1 MANLLSAM
9 GAHNHH
15 HRRFKYLLPHS
26 QLINK
31 CFACF
36 FYLFPSIHSGI
47 SGGRKKKRKEK
58 LFFWFLVLARQ
69 TIKDRREQKKKKN
82 IGEQVLQCFSRIP
95 MRFGCY
101 IPVVAVV
108 ELAIGRGAVVVGG
121 DDDLYLTG
129 VYSSSSSTLCC
140 ACDTSWR
147 IFVRPTFPIFFR
159 FVKPFCR
166 GVAIR

>member
-47 SGGRKKKRKEK
+47 SGGRKKKKKREIVFLIFSVSPSNNQRQKRTKEEEEYRRAS
-58 LFFWFLVLARQ
+58 FTVFL
-69 TIKDRREQKKKKN
+69 
-82 IGEQVLQCFSRIP
+82 
-95 MRFGCY
+95 
-101 IPVVAVV
+101 
-108 ELAIGRGAVVVGG
+108 
-121 DDDLYLTG
+121 
-129 VYSSSSSTLCC
+129 
-140 ACDTSWR
+140 
-147 IFVRPTFPIFFR
+147 
-159 FVKPFCR
+159 
-166 GVAIR
+166 